1 MICLEY
7 MSLDL
12 TAPDLLLPAVILGF
26 SGPVPH
32 DAPAWPWLV
41 SSAHQYGGYAC
52 SHEHIFGLLLPLE
65 VARQSQSIVDSLRVL
80 QCDDRRDPSIRARPD
95 LATLHLTCGASYSR
109 GQLDVLEALFA
120 NGPPLPRIRRGAEA
134 SLEFEACDLFSYFA
148 DWWAIARELPVG
160 THPSDPVAIAGAG
173 TDVSL
178 RGARVDAW
186 LLGALRKLREDPR
199 AFLVWRN
206 SD

>member
-1 MICLEY
+1 MIHLEY
-7 MSLDL
+7 MSVDL
-12 TAPDLLLPAVILGF
+12 TAPDRLLPAVMLGF
-26 SGPVPH
+26 AGPIPH
-32 DAPAWPWLV
+32 DAPVP
-41 SSAHQYGGYAC
+41 G
-52 SHEHIFGLLLPLE
+52 
-65 VARQSQSIVDSLRVL
+65 
-80 QCDDRRDPSIRARPD
+80 CDDRRDPSIRSRPD
-95 LATLHLTCGASYSR
+95 LVRLHLTCGASYSR

-160 THPSDPVAIAGAG
+160 IHPSDPVAIAIAG
-173 TDVSL
+173 EDVSL
-178 RGARVDAW
+178 TGARVDAW
-186 LLGALRKLREDPR
+186 LLGALRKLREDADPR